1 MKVVEGDSYQKENQ
15 YFINKV
21 EQITGRS
28 IFTNR
33 KTCRSLPIRSTFG
46 SNVIE
51 IEGLLL
57 PGFGKQGRSHQ
68 VMSRGRTKIS
78 PKEFH
83 LRVHS

>member
-1 MKVVEGDSYQKENQ
+1 MKVVVGDSYQKENL
-15 YFINKV
+15 YFIKKV

-33 KTCRSLPIRSTFG
+33 KTCSLPIRSTFG

-51 IEGLLL
+51 IEGWLL

-68 VMSRGRTKIS
+68 VMSRGRTKFS
-78 PKEFH
+78 T
-83 LRVHS
+83 